1 MLRLFHSSSILTPE
15 RQKQI
20 DACLAVHG
28 EYLANAFH
36 DFHRLSNWGV
46 LQGRGLYLLGLHL
59 NREDW
64 CTLAAE
70 RIAQNLHFSVFAD
83 GSHWEQSPLYHC
95 EVLQCVLDVL
105 WAAKQNSRTLPAGI
119 GEKAHAMC
127 RALRIWLKPNGHLLL
142 QSDSDDVDARDL
154 LVSGALLFQD
164 AALCPEGISSLCAE
178 NLWDLGPEQQAAYS
192 ALLFSAQPLH
202 SSRMLPDSGNCML
215 RGGEDSYVHMHCGCL
230 GSGHGHADLLHVDA
244 GIAGEDVLIDSGR
257 YTYVNTPLRQ
267 ELKSPAAHNTTR
279 VDDLDF
285 STCLDS
291 WGYSALA
298 IPIKGEHRFT
308 DSADYV
314 SGAHLGYLKQ
324 GLLPMRKLVFLK
336 ELNVLLLFDQLFGEG
351 RHTFE
356 QNFHFGEGKTA
367 LEGSTV
373 YWKGQHACAAL
384 QCLGSDAQL
393 RLHPAPYSC
402 EYNTLLEGSAL
413 TVQRT
418 AEHFNWFVTA
428 LHLMPDACTV
438 PMHAEFLPVSKLR
451 AGVTLPDAQAQAV
464 RVTVGGK
471 TCVVLI
477 CHAEVISEVDLLSAG
492 GYSGYGKVLLFGSAH
507 PHGLCLAW

>member
-1 MLRLFHSSSILTPE
+1 
-15 RQKQI
+15 
-20 DACLAVHG
+20 
-28 EYLANAFH
+28 
-36 DFHRLSNWGV
+36 
-46 LQGRGLYLLGLHL
+46 
-59 NREDW
+59 
-64 CTLAAE
+64 
-70 RIAQNLHFSVFAD
+70 
-83 GSHWEQSPLYHC
+83 
-95 EVLQCVLDVL
+95 
-105 WAAKQNSRTLPAGI
+105 
-119 GEKAHAMC
+119 
-127 RALRIWLKPNGHLLL
+127 
-142 QSDSDDVDARDL
+142 
-154 LVSGALLFQD
+154 
-164 AALCPEGISSLCAE
+164 
-178 NLWDLGPEQQAAYS
+178 
-192 ALLFSAQPLH
+192 
-202 SSRMLPDSGNCML
+202 MLPDSGNCML

-257 YTYVNTPLRQ
+257 YTYVNTPLRR

-308 DSADYV
+308 DPADYV

-393 RLHPAPYSC
+393 RLHPAPYSR

-413 TVQRT
+413 TVQRRL
-418 AEHFNWFVTA
+418 EHFNWFVTA
-428 LHLMPDACTV
+428 LHLMPDACTA
-438 PMHAEFLPVSKLR
+438 PMHAELLPVSKLR
-451 AGVTLPDAQAQAV
+451 AGVTLADAQAQAV
-464 RVTVGGK
+464 RVAVGGK
-471 TCVVLI
+471 NCVVLL
-477 CHAEVISEVDLLSAG
+477 CHSEVISEVDLLSAG
-492 GYSGYGKVLLFGSAH
+492 GYSGYGKVLIFDPAH

>member
-1 MLRLFHSSSILTPE
+1 MNRHTSFVNLAKAWLYTGDAIYADTFAALVDDWIRRVPLT
-15 RQKQI
+15 
-20 DACLAVHG
+20 
-28 EYLANAFH
+28 
-36 DFHRLSNWGV
+36 
-46 LQGRGLYLLGLHL
+46 
-59 NREDW
+59 
-64 CTLAAE
+64 
-70 RIAQNLHFSVFAD
+70 
-83 GSHWEQSPLYHC
+83 EQSSTDTWRSL
-95 EVLQCVLDVL
+95 EAGLR
-105 WAAKQNSRTLPAGI
+105 AANW
-119 GEKAHAMC
+119 
-127 RALRIWLKPNGHLLL
+127 LR
-142 QSDSDDVDARDL
+142 V
-154 LVSGALLFQD
+154 
-164 AALCPEGISSLCAE
+164 
-178 NLWDLGPEQQAAYS
+178 
-192 ALLFSAQPLH
+192 
-202 SSRMLPDSGNCML
+202 LPDSGNCML
-215 RGGEDSYVHMHCGCL
+215 RGSEDSYVHMHCGCL

-257 YTYVNTPLRQ
+257 CTYVNTPLRQ

-279 VDDLDF
+279 VDGLDF

-291 WGYSALA
+291 WGYTALA
-298 IPIKGEHRFT
+298 IPVKEEHCFT
-308 DSADYV
+308 DPADYV

-336 ELNVLLLFDQLFGEG
+336 ELNVLLVFDQLFGEG

-356 QNFHFGEGKTA
+356 QNFHFGEGEVT

-373 YWKGQHACAAL
+373 CWTGQHARAAL

-393 RLHPAPYSC
+393 RLHPAPYSR

-428 LHLMPDACTV
+428 LHLMPDACTA
-438 PMHAEFLPVSKLR
+438 PMHAELLPVSKLR
-451 AGVTLPDAQAQAV
+451 AGTALTAAQAQAV

-492 GYSGYGKVLLFGSAH
+492 GYSGYGKVLLFDPAH

>member
-1 MLRLFHSSSILTPE
+1 MNKSRLWCPDPAAAAQACAAQYPQTRAHTLEIADEICQHIFTFRDHWEMERVRTPVAFGAEVSSIDWALISFGDPEWVYAMNRHTSFVNLAKAWLYTGDAIYADTFAALVDDWIRRVPLTAQSSTDTWRSLEAGLRVLRLFHGSSVLTPE
-15 RQKQI
+15 RQKRME
-20 DACLAVHG
+20 ACLAVHG
-28 EYLANAFH
+28 EYLERTFH

-46 LQGRGLYLLGLHL
+46 LQDHGLYLLGLHL

-64 CTLAAE
+64 CTLAVE
-70 RIAQNLHFSVFAD
+70 RIAQNLHLSVLAD

-105 WAAKQNSRTLPAGI
+105 WAAKQNGRTLPAEI
-119 GEKAHAMC
+119 DEKAHAMC

-142 QSDSDDVDARDL
+142 QSDSDDVDAWDL

-164 AALCPEGISSLCAE
+164 AALCPEH
-178 NLWDLGPEQQAAYS
+178 QAAYS
-192 ALLFSAQPLH
+192 ALLSSAQPLH
-202 SSRMLPDSGNCML
+202 NSRMLPDSGNCML
-215 RGGEDSYVHMHCGCL
+215 RGGEGSYVHMHCGCL

-267 ELKSPAAHNTTR
+267 ELKSPVAHNTTR

-298 IPIKGEHRFT
+298 IPVKGEHCFT

-336 ELNVLLLFDQLFGEG
+336 ELNVLLIFDQLFGEG
-351 RHTFE
+351 KH
-356 QNFHFGEGKTA
+356 G
-367 LEGSTV
+367 V
-373 YWKGQHACAAL
+373 
-384 QCLGSDAQL
+384 
-393 RLHPAPYSC
+393 
-402 EYNTLLEGSAL
+402 
-413 TVQRT
+413 VQ
-418 AEHFNWFVTA
+418 
-428 LHLMPDACTV
+428 
-438 PMHAEFLPVSKLR
+438 
-451 AGVTLPDAQAQAV
+451 
-464 RVTVGGK
+464 
-471 TCVVLI
+471 
-477 CHAEVISEVDLLSAG
+477 
-492 GYSGYGKVLLFGSAH
+492 
-507 PHGLCLAW
+507 